1 MSICDQPASH
11 LEHGPTSPC
20 RSPLRSAPLSFTT
33 VCCWLLSSLSSSSIS
48 SHPIIAIRYYSS
60 NSQQSTLS
68 QSGGVL
74 LSKQNSDS
82 VPPLL
87 RILQYLLGGLGIKTK
102 SIWGPSTSVSNTYFF
117 CFVLFL
123 LSSNPLSKAN
133 TALNKTTEF

>member
-1 MSICDQPASH
+1 MLKNFKHIFITIFIEQ
-11 LEHGPTSPC
+11 
-20 RSPLRSAPLSFTT
+20 
-33 VCCWLLSSLSSSSIS
+33 IM
-48 SHPIIAIRYYSS
+48 I
-60 NSQQSTLS
+60 
-68 QSGGVL
+68 
-74 LSKQNSDS
+74 DS

-87 RILQYLLGGLGIKTK
+87 RILQCLLGGLGIKAK